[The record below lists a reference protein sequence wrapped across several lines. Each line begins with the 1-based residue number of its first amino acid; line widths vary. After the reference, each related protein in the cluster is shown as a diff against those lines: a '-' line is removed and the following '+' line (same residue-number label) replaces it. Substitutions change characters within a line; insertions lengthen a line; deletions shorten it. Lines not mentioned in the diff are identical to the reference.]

1 MTIDPVVYGNV
12 MLTAIAVLLLLLL
25 FAVLMLSNQ
34 MRNFIEKTSKE
45 TSKTKEKKATTLN
58 FKKIQQEN
66 ISDSADT
73 STERSEDNRKKDSNP
88 SLIYTS
94 DSIQENLLLLFRHYS
109 LKSFTMATSDGL
121 VISSTEDRSTA
132 EADAANYSYMY
143 QKDSQPE
150 SDKIRLI
157 GIPYKGKT
165 VVGIIKSDSDLSK
178 TDLLLIEKDI
188 RFILGKNM

>member
-34 MRNFIEKTSKE
+34 MRNFIEKTSK
-45 TSKTKEKKATTLN
+45 TKEKKATTLN

-73 STERSEDNRKKDSNP
+73 STERSEDSRKKDSNP

-121 VISSTEDRSTA
+121 VISSTEDKSTA